1 MVNAQS
7 TYNTSSIN
15 VTMDDLNLSTCTIDS
30 TANAFVI
37 YEKGYSYFD
46 DQSYLL
52 TTKYEFKIKILDKK
66 ADNTYPIQIF
76 FQNDD
81 ENINFEEVRN
91 LMATTY
97 NIESNQIVLTEL
109 QEKDIYEEAYNK
121 NNKVIKFTHPNIQ
134 PGSVITYSYFIVT
147 PFNINFRN
155 WNF

>member
-52 TTKYEFKIKILDKK
+52 TTKFAPEFTL
-66 ADNTYPIQIF
+66 F
-76 FQNDD
+76 
-81 ENINFEEVRN
+81 
-91 LMATTY
+91 
-97 NIESNQIVLTEL
+97 VLAHTL
-109 QEKDIYEEAYNK
+109 P
-121 NNKVIKFTHPNIQ
+121 V
-134 PGSVITYSYFIVT
+134 G
-147 PFNINFRN
+147 
-155 WNF
+155 